1 MSPDW
6 RAAINI
12 EEPVTVELSD
22 DGSPLRFEWRGVHY
36 GVISAPE
43 RWFARRPWWLLD
55 DRASLGT
62 GGALI
67 DREMWRVD
75 AVPLTAGMPRRDGT
89 FDLALRSAPG
99 EWHMSRA
106 FDDVLDTQL
115 FA

>member
-1 MSPDW
+1 
-6 RAAINI
+6 
-12 EEPVTVELSD
+12 
-22 DGSPLRFEWRGVHY
+22 
-36 GVISAPE
+36 
-43 RWFARRPWWLLD
+43 
-55 DRASLGT
+55 
-62 GGALI
+62 
-67 DREMWRVD
+67 MWRVD